1 MDPTQLLNADFSGI
15 TEAQKEAVMS
25 LSGQQYQHTWQFSNA
40 LSDFS
45 PEWKL
50 RPDTTINKTYN
61 KRLRREMAYLIR
73 TLDTK

>member
-1 MDPTQLLNADFSGI
+1 
-15 TEAQKEAVMS
+15 MS